1 MDLKQLQKM
10 IDEEP
15 QPAAPETVKE
25 VVEMEQTEEK
35 KPTTPEQAPEDQQP
49 TTPTAAPVVSAAQ
62 FGAVLTSIYCGI
74 SDAVYKKIK
83 NCKTAPAWEPETRQ
97 VINEAAAAA
106 LSNYNVPMSPVW
118 QLVITLATVEVM
130 RYTLLKPE

>member
-1 MDLKQLQKM
+1 MDLKELQKM
-10 IDEEP
+10 IDEDP

-35 KPTTPEQAPEDQQP
+35 KPTTPEDQQP
-49 TTPTAAPVVSAAQ
+49 TTPQAAPVVSVAQ

-74 SDAVYKKIK
+74 SDVVYKKIK

-97 VINEAAAAA
+97 AINEAAAAV